1 MDPLCVIGCC
11 FYSNRRL
18 YLNSTCMG
26 HLQIRT
32 GAVHN
37 VCCIICYDP
46 SQRHIIAVDDFSSYG
61 YTMLGSLHT
70 F

>member
-1 MDPLCVIGCC
+1 
-11 FYSNRRL
+11 
-18 YLNSTCMG
+18 MG